1 MEAALDNLKQ
11 QVADIK
17 DSPQISDEQWQEFV
31 DNTTILLMAG
41 GEGSRFK
48 TVTKDNDVNKNS
60 FKLPNDDTMFEMT
73 LRMYAE
79 AGFKDFVAL
88 VYHHADSIE
97 DLLGD
102 GSTLGVNLKY
112 SYDPEKPIGKGGAV
126 LNALLNGSIPEDNN
140 IIVHNPDDLI
150 INYSGSFPRDIVSGH
165 IHGVKKGGM
174 GTVVVVEETAY
185 PYTGMQ
191 VVDNKVENIEMYPK
205 VPIPTHIGVTLFSP
219 DVFPYFK
226 ELFSLEE
233 KSDFEKVLFPVLSRE
248 NRLFATSIP
257 NECWL
262 AVNNPKAFKQLVKY
276 LNDN

>member
-1 MEAALDNLKQ
+1 MESALENLKQ

-17 DSPQISDEQWQEFV
+17 DFPQISDEQWDEFV
-31 DNTTILLMAG
+31 NNTTILLMAG

-48 TVTKDNDVNKNS
+48 TVTKDSGVNKNS
-60 FKLPNDDTMFEMT
+60 FKLPNGDTMFEMT
-73 LRMYAE
+73 FHMYVE

-88 VYHHADSIE
+88 VYHHAESIE
-97 DLLGD
+97 KLLGD
-102 GSTLGVNLKY
+102 GSSLGVNLKY
-112 SYDPEKPIGKGGAV
+112 SYDPKKPVGKGGAV
-126 LNALLNGSIPEDNN
+126 LNALLKGFIPEDNN

-150 INYSGSFPRDIVSGH
+150 IGYDGSFPKDIVSGH
-165 IHGVKKGGM
+165 INGVKSGGI

-185 PYTGMQ
+185 PYTGMRIL
-191 VVDNKVENIEMYPK
+191 DNKVEDIEMYPK

-219 DVFPYFK
+219 EVFPYFRD
-226 ELFSLEE
+226 LFSLEE

-262 AVNNPKAFKQLVKY
+262 AVNNPKAFKQLLKY
-276 LNDN
+276 LGGN